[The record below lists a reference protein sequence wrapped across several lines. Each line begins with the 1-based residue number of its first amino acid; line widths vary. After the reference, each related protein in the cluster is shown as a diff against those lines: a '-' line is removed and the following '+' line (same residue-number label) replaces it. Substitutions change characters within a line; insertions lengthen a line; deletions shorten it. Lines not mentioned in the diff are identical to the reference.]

1 MAQSLSS
8 RTVHALRDGGWPLVQ
23 VVEHYN
29 TFTKRRHDLFGIID
43 VLAVGKLGIL
53 MVQVTSKSN
62 MSSRI
67 RKIADSEAIDHIR
80 EAEIRVEVHGWYK
93 EKNRWRCKITD
104 VS

>member
-1 MAQSLSS
+1 MAVSLTS
-8 RTVHALRDGGWPLVQ
+8 RTVHRLRDEGWCLVE

-43 VLAVGKLGIL
+43 VLAVGDKGIL
-53 MVQVTSKSN
+53 MVQVTSRSN

-67 RKIADSEAIDHIR
+67 KKIADSESISCLRDADII
-80 EAEIRVEVHGWYK
+80 INVEGWDKYK
-93 EKNRWRCKITD
+93 GRWRSKIID